1 MQAIMAR
8 LSSLYNCGSSWFS
21 SRNSIILI
29 MKTEGAGNELLF
41 HGSVNHLICSNGFLY
56 GTGIPTQMME
66 KILTLLVGLLI
77 ALGGW
82 SLSRTFELSTGQ
94 AVLED
99 KVERLEMQLNLM
111 DQKMDEMFDMDEEI
125 MEQHEE
131 LFKKLQNSNPGYS
144 YN

>member
-1 MQAIMAR
+1 
-8 LSSLYNCGSSWFS
+8 
-21 SRNSIILI
+21 
-29 MKTEGAGNELLF
+29 
-41 HGSVNHLICSNGFLY
+41 
-56 GTGIPTQMME
+56 MME